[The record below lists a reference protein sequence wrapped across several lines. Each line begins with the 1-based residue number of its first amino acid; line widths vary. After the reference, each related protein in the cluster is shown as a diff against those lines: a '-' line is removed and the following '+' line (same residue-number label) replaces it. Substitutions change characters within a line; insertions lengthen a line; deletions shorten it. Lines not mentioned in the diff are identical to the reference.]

1 MTGFETLMMVVGV
14 AVAMAVGLMVI
25 EGGPR

>member
-25 EGGPR
+25 EGVPR